1 MSAWNEEMLL
11 ALAPTPWQPL
21 SVREKQRDP
30 LSPRWRLGLLAA
42 VVLAHALALFGLL
55 ALLEKREREQENP
68 IVVDFIDEPGPQPVE
83 VPNETITIHRPTT
96 SPKPRPKPKP
106 APKAEHGVEPLAPT
120 RVRHAAAVDI
130 PMQAVESPP
139 RKGTDV
145 QLYNPDGSL
154 RVPGDMLDKL
164 DRQFGDQREF
174 SFQIPHLDDAQKLFY
189 RNPALVY
196 EGTRFD
202 KYYTPDKDALTAL
215 LDKAVEATTK
225 QVKVKVPG
233 TSGEYIVC
241 TVSMLALGGSCGV
254 LVNGADW
261 NGPQDDPDTLSAAE
275 QKQCAAWWEKIVHAT
290 TQDAWR
296 KTRKLYEES
305 CNKPLERLP
314 SG

>member
-30 LSPRWRLGLLAA
+30 LSSRWRFGLLAG
-42 VVLAHALALFGLL
+42 VVLAHVLALLGLL
-55 ALLEKREREQENP
+55 ALLDKRERMQEDA
-68 IVVDFIDEPGPQPVE
+68 IVVDFIDEPAAQPVE
-83 VPNETITIHRPTT
+83 VPNETITIHRPTA
-96 SPKPRPKPKP
+96 SPKPKP
-106 APKAEHGVEPLAPT
+106 APKPAPKPLPKRE
-120 RVRHAAAVDI
+120 RVVDI

-139 RKGTDV
+139 RRGGGL

-154 RVPGDMLDKL
+154 RVPMDMLDKL
-164 DRQFGDQREF
+164 DEKYGDKRQF
-174 SFQIPHLDDAQKLFY
+174 SWQIPHMDDAKKYFE

-196 EGTRFD
+196 EATRFD
-202 KYYTPDKDALTAL
+202 KYYRPNKDALTAL
-215 LDKAVEATTK
+215 LDKAVEATTR

-233 TSGEYIVC
+233 TSGEYVVC
-241 TVSMLALGGSCGV
+241 TVSVLALGGGCQM

-261 NGPQDDPDTLSAAE
+261 NGPQDDPNTLSAAE

-296 KTRKLYEES
+296 KTKKLYEES
-305 CNKPLERLP
+305 CDKPLERLP

>member
-30 LSPRWRLGLLAA
+30 LSSRWRFGLLAG
-42 VVLAHALALFGLL
+42 VVLAHVLALLGLL
-55 ALLEKREREQENP
+55 ALLDKRERMQEDA
-68 IVVDFIDEPGPQPVE
+68 IVVDFIDEPAAQPVE
-83 VPNETITIHRPTT
+83 VPNETITIHRPKAP
-96 SPKPRPKPKP
+96 PKAKSTPKP
-106 APKAEHGVEPLAPT
+106 APKPLPKRE
-120 RVRHAAAVDI
+120 RVVDI

-139 RKGTDV
+139 RKDGEL

-154 RVPGDMLDKL
+154 RVPKDMLDKL
-164 DRQFGDQREF
+164 DKQFGDKRQF
-174 SFQIPHLDDAQKLFY
+174 SFQVPHLDDAKKLFY

-196 EGTRFD
+196 EATRFD
-202 KYYTPDKDALTAL
+202 KAWQPDHDALTAL
-215 LDKAVEATTK
+215 LEKAVEKTTA

-233 TSGEYIVC
+233 MNGSSHVVC
-241 TVSMLALGGSCGV
+241 TVAVLALSGGCRV
-254 LVNGADW
+254 ITNGADW

-305 CNKPLERLP
+305 CDKPLERLP